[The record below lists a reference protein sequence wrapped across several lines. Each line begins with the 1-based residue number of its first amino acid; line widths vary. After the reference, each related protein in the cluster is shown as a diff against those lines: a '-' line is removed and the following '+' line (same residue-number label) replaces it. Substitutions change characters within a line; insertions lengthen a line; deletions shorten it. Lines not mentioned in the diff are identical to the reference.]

1 MKQII
6 NLVRTELQNPNCTD
20 GWPSLVCGKVVSDVD
35 LNTKKNPSRYTLSD
49 GIHLITLME
58 TCPFL
63 FQANI
68 KGAQGVIIPP

>member
-1 MKQII
+1 
-6 NLVRTELQNPNCTD
+6 VF
-20 GWPSLVCGKVVSDVD
+20 GKVVSDVD

-68 KGAQGVIIPP
+68 KGAQGVITPPYENYPKSNRICCF